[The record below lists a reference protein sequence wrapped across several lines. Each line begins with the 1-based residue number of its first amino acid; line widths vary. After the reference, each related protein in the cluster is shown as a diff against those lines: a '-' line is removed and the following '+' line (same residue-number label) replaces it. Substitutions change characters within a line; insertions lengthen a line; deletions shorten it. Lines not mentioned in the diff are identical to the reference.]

1 MIRISKKTLRCISS
15 MALLTVGLCAFT
27 GCSTPAY
34 SAKERGQLISRNVGL
49 EWQMMQDDIDN
60 ALLLRPLSQGTRW
73 NVR

>member
-1 MIRISKKTLRCISS
+1 MKKIAILCLSISGVF
-15 MALLTVGLCAFT
+15 MAV

-34 SAKERGQLISRNVGL
+34 SAKERGQLISRNMGL

-60 ALLLRPLSQGTRW
+60 ALLLRPVSVLTLW